1 MTQSKSFTAISGLLA
16 TGTKIE
22 SEGYAVSVAKEARMA
37 LDKCLVAGSLHDY
50 FDASNL
56 DTSEYNSGKRVQK
69 PWVSTIAIVVA
80 ELNDCALSVSGGE
93 RSNLRYEFKGFKVDG
108 DLSVAML
115 TYLVDACDSIYDN
128 CKGMLGLSGLADKN
142 DFYGVMAIAIKKG
155 LKQAQEERAEFLC
168 LDDER
173 GNNHNQRARMV
184 RLAWGMTSYQPI
196 KSKRRRNTK
205 AIKSGFCVSAS
216 V

>member
-1 MTQSKSFTAISGLLA
+1 MTLSKSFTAISDLLA

-22 SEGYAVSVAKEARMA
+22 SEGYAVSVAKEARMT

-56 DTSEYNSGKRVQK
+56 DTSDYNSGKRLQK
-69 PWVSTIAIVVA
+69 PWVSTIAIEVA
-80 ELNDCALSVSGGE
+80 ELNDCALSISGGK

-128 CKGMLGLSGLADKN
+128 CKGTLGLSGLADKN
-142 DFYGVMAIAIKKG
+142 DFYRVMGVAIKNG
-155 LKQAQEERAEFLC
+155 LKQAQEERAEFMC

-184 RLAWGMTSYQPI
+184 RLAWGTTSYQPI
-196 KSKRRRNTK
+196 KSKRRNKIKATK
-205 AIKSGFCVSAS
+205 GGSYAAAS